1 VSRKHRRKNARNVI
15 IKQRQNFKQRVP
27 KPTSQPRKQDITKIK
42 VQQLDMK
49 TLNMRIALVGLK
61 HSFPA
66 IVSQFGQG
74 TRFGFL
80 Q

>member
-1 VSRKHRRKNARNVI
+1 
-15 IKQRQNFKQRVP
+15 
-27 KPTSQPRKQDITKIK
+27 

-74 TRFGFL
+74 QDSVSCSDQKGISTSVEAKSILAAFL
-80 Q
+80 LSNVQ

>member
-1 VSRKHRRKNARNVI
+1 
-15 IKQRQNFKQRVP
+15 
-27 KPTSQPRKQDITKIK
+27 

-49 TLNMRIALVGLK
+49 TLNMQIALIGLK

-80 Q
+80 QCPKRGISPSVEAKSILATVLLLNVQ

>member
-1 VSRKHRRKNARNVI
+1 
-15 IKQRQNFKQRVP
+15 
-27 KPTSQPRKQDITKIK
+27 

-49 TLNMRIALVGLK
+49 TLNMQIALIGLK